1 MVIKKIKYINLFVF
15 NYYMQRTVRIKLGYN
30 KDLIETV
37 KQYSQIKQITCDY
50 GLKKKTYNKNK
61 LHKWLYK
68 KLRKKFPD
76 MPSAVLQTARDVAS
90 ETLKRT
96 KFKNKIKG
104 KEYSAMRLDKRNLR
118 VNMEHG
124 LISVSSIKGRKKL
137 KFAIDNIIFIR
148 YKDWS
153 AIAGQL
159 CFKNKQLYLN
169 VILQKENPVKLIPNK
184 VLGIDRGINNIVV
197 CSNNQFFNS
206 NYLKAI
212 KGKYQWLK
220 SKLQTVGTPS
230 ARRKLKKVAGRER
243 RFVCDINHRLS
254 KAIANSEYD
263 TFALEDLHK
272 FKQNKGRK
280 FNKKLGNW
288 SFKQFE
294 NFLSYKAEELGKT
307 LIKVNPKYT
316 SQICSSCGH
325 KDKSNREGNNFKCL
339 NCGFELHADLNAS
352 RNIAQLGMSSLSRLS
367 VNQPIVTP
375 MVVTS

>member
-1 MVIKKIKYINLFVF
+1 MRRAVKIKLVNEPA
-15 NYYMQRTVRIKLGYN
+15 
-30 KDLIETV
+30 LIETIC
-37 KQYSQIKQITCDY
+37 QYSKIKQITCDY

-68 KLRKKFPD
+68 KLRKQFPD
-76 MPSAVLQTARDVAS
+76 MPSAILQTARDVAS

-118 VNMEHG
+118 VNTKHG
-124 LISVSSIKGRKKL
+124 LISISSINGRKKL
-137 KFAIDNIIFIR
+137 KFAIDNPILTK

-153 AIAGQL
+153 AVAGQL

-169 VILQKENPVKLIPNK
+169 VILQKENLVKLIPNK

-197 CSNNQFFNS
+197 CSNNQFFSS
-206 NYLKAI
+206 NHLKAI
-212 KGKYQWLK
+212 KGEYQWLK

-243 RFVCDINHRLS
+243 RFVCDINHKLS
-254 KAIANSEYD
+254 KVIANSEYD
-263 TFALEDLHK
+263 AFALEDLHK

-294 NFLSYKAEELGKT
+294 IFLIYKSEELGKT
-307 LIKVNPKYT
+307 VIKVNPKYT
-316 SQICSSCGH
+316 SQVCSSCGH
-325 KDKSNREGNNFKCL
+325 KDKSNRNENNFKCL
-339 NCGFELHADLNAS
+339 NCGFEIHADLNAS
-352 RNIAQLGMSSLSRLS
+352 RNIANLGISEINRLS

>member
-1 MVIKKIKYINLFVF
+1 MKRTVKIKLEPDN
-15 NYYMQRTVRIKLGYN
+15 
-30 KDLIETV
+30 DLVETIR
-37 KQYSQIKQITCDY
+37 QYSQIKQITCDY
-50 GLKKKTYNKNK
+50 GLKSKTYNKNK
-61 LHKWLYK
+61 LHRWLYK
-68 KLRKKFPD
+68 KLRKQFPD
-76 MPSAVLQTARDVAS
+76 MPSAILQTARDVAS

-96 KFKNKIKG
+96 KFRNHIEG

-124 LISVSSIKGRKKL
+124 LISISSIKGRKKL
-137 KFAIDNIIFIR
+137 TFLRNNPLILR

-153 AIAGQL
+153 AVAGHL

-169 VILQKENPVKLIPNK
+169 VVLQKESPIKIVTNK
-184 VLGIDRGINNIVV
+184 ILGIDRGLNNIAV

-206 NYLKAI
+206 AHLKDI

-220 SKLQTVGTPS
+220 SKLQAVGTPS
-230 ARRKLKKVAGRER
+230 ARRKLKQIAGRER
-243 RFVCDINHRLS
+243 RFVCDMSHRLS
-254 KAIANSEYD
+254 KAIVNSEYNV
-263 TFALEDLHK
+263 FALEDLQK
-272 FKQNKGRK
+272 FRQDKGRK

-294 NFLSYKAEELGKT
+294 RFLTYKAEELGKT
-307 LIKVNPKYT
+307 VIKVNPKYT

-325 KDKSNREGNNFKCL
+325 KDKANRKGNNFKCL

-352 RNIAQLGMSSLSRLS
+352 RNIAQLGMSLLGRLQ

-375 MVVTS
+375 MAVTS

>member
-1 MVIKKIKYINLFVF
+1 
-15 NYYMQRTVRIKLGYN
+15 MQRTVKIRLEYDS
-30 KDLIETV
+30 DLAETI
-37 KQYSQIKQITCDY
+37 KQYSQIKQINCDY

-68 KLRKKFPD
+68 KLRKQFPD
-76 MPSAVLQTARDVAS
+76 MPSGVLQTARDVAS

-96 KFKNKIKG
+96 KFRNHIHG
-104 KEYSAMRLDKRNLR
+104 QEYSSMRLDKRNLR

-124 LISVSSIKGRKKL
+124 LISISSIKGRKKL
-137 KFAIDNIIFIR
+137 TFSNDNLILQR

-169 VILQKENPVKLIPNK
+169 VILKKENPVKLKNNK
-184 VLGIDRGINNIVV
+184 LLGIDRGINNILV

-206 NYLKAI
+206 NLLKAI

-220 SKLQTVGTPS
+220 SKIQAVGTPS
-230 ARRKLKKVAGRER
+230 ARKKLKKIAGRER
-243 RFVCDINHRLS
+243 RFVCDMNHRLS
-254 KAIANSEYD
+254 KAVVNSEYNI
-263 TFALEDLHK
+263 FALEDLQK
-272 FKQNKGRK
+272 FKQNKGRR
-280 FNKKLGNW
+280 FNRKLGNW

-294 NFLSYKAEELGKT
+294 RFLDYKAEELGKT
-307 LIKVNPKYT
+307 IIKVNPKYT

-325 KDKSNREGNNFKCL
+325 KDKLNRKGNNFKCL
-339 NCGFELHADLNAS
+339 NCNFELHADLNAS
-352 RNIAQLGMSSLSRLS
+352 RNIAQLGTSLLSRLS